1 MTSTTQE
8 APVISLNARVTI
20 TAMADPDPD
29 SGDFTV
35 TTQVPGTVTRLWTNG
50 RYVTVRTDDG
60 RTFVR
65 DLSTVKEV

>member
-8 APVISLNARVTI
+8 PPVISLNDRVTI
-20 TAMADPDPD
+20 TAMADPD

-65 DLSTVKEV
+65 DLSTVKEA